1 MVLEIGRTCYTVNL
15 ILKESGKKTYKDKV
29 FRLLEQDIENKQ
41 EKNFEEIWIMTLTN
55 LPKCEHR
62 AVPNVNIYLKKSA
75 NGFLIDN
82 DRGGDLD
89 FEYGNRIEEKTWK
102 KRRKKRESII
112 GFL

>member
-15 ILKESGKKTYKDKV
+15 ILKESGKKTYKDNV

-41 EKNFEEIWIMTLTN
+41 EKNFEEIWIMTWTN
-55 LPKCEHR
+55 LPKCEHI

-82 DRGGDLD
+82 DREFFCRDLD
-89 FEYGNRIEEKTWK
+89 FESGNRIEEKHE
-102 KRRKKRESII
+102 KREEKN
-112 GFL
+112 GNL

>member
-15 ILKESGKKTYKDKV
+15 IVKESGKENYKDKV

-55 LPKCEHR
+55 LPKCEHI

-89 FEYGNRIEEKTWK
+89 FEYGNRIEEKT
-102 KRRKKRESII
+102 
-112 GFL
+112 

>member
-1 MVLEIGRTCYTVNL
+1 M
-15 ILKESGKKTYKDKV
+15 

-55 LPKCEHR
+55 LPKCEHI
-62 AVPNVNIYLKKSA
+62 AVPNENIYLKKSA

-82 DRGGDLD
+82 DREFFVGIMG
-89 FEYGNRIEEKTWK
+89 FEYGNRIEEKHE
-102 KRRKKRESII
+102 KREEKKRESII